1 MSLLPT
7 SAAPLAIA
15 PTAAK
20 PRRLDFEVVIAG
32 AGMVGSTLAAA
43 LGQAGIRVGL
53 IEGRDL
59 SQGVGADGRAS
70 ALALGTA
77 RILQRIGVWPL
88 MEAWGVSPIHRIQ
101 VSDGESPWV
110 AQLCRETLQAP
121 ALGYVV
127 ENQITQKALLQ
138 RIRECPSVTLFSPA
152 QVQSF
157 SPAADHLRVELL
169 AQEGSRQTL
178 RAALLVI
185 ADGARSRLREQA
197 GIPLSRWG
205 YGQVCIVST
214 LTHEHPHQQ
223 VAYERFQASGPF
235 AILPTP
241 DPHRS
246 CVVWT
251 VRQADRDWLMG
262 LSEAEFLQAIRPLVW
277 IPVGSVAGR
286 LSQSLL
292 SAAAGPCPN
301 LHRIPA
307 SFGGGCCPYHP
318 SAGGA
323 GSESGHAGCGGLGC
337 PVDRSQNGGPG
348 SRRSGFATSLR
359 ALSPPRKRAGSFC
372 NRCCQSPLFQPKLA
386 VAGLASPGPVG
397 TGGFAAAQ
405 ACFDAPGNG
414 DPPPPTPTAAAP
426 FPCTPGTSGYACLDP
441 AKLLRAGPR
450 SSPAAFVPSRPS
462 APQGSR
468 LLQR

>member
-59 SQGVGADGRAS
+59 SQGVGPDGRAS

-101 VSDGESPWV
+101 VSDGESPWM
-110 AQLCRETLQAP
+110 AQLRREMLQAP

-152 QVQSF
+152 QAQSF
-157 SPAADHLRVELL
+157 SPAADHIRVEL

-214 LTHEHPHQQ
+214 LTHEHPHRQ
-223 VAYERFQASGPF
+223 VAYERFQVSGPF
-235 AILPTP
+235 AILPTS

-251 VRQADRDWLMG
+251 VRQGDRDRLMG
-262 LSEAEFLQAIRPLVW
+262 LSEAEFLQAIRPCF
-277 IPVGSVAGR
+277 GSQLGA
-286 LSQSLL
+286 LL
-292 SAAAGPCPN
+292 A
-301 LHRIPA
+301 
-307 SFGGGCCPYHP
+307 
-318 SAGGA
+318 
-323 GSESGHAGCGGLGC
+323 
-337 PVDRSQNGGPG
+337 
-348 SRRSGFATSLR
+348 
-359 ALSPPRKRAGSFC
+359 
-372 NRCCQSPLFQPKLA
+372 
-386 VAGLASPGPVG
+386 ASPRACYEPQR
-397 TGGFAAAQ
+397 AHAQ
-405 ACFDAPGNG
+405 
-414 DPPPPTPTAAAP
+414 T
-426 FPCTPGTSGYACLDP
+426 YI
-441 AKLLRAGPR
+441 
-450 SSPAAFVPSRPS
+450 
-462 APQGSR
+462 GSR
-468 LLQR
+468 LALVGDAAHTTHPLGGQGANLGMRDVAALAALLIEAKMAGRDPGDPALLKAYERCRRPENALVLFATDAANRLFSNRSWPLLVLRRLGLWGLEVLPLLKPALMRQAMGIRPHQPQLQQLPFPAPPEPLATPV

>member
-101 VSDGESPWV
+101 VSDGESPWM
-110 AQLCRETLQAP
+110 AQLCREMLQAP

-157 SPAADHLRVELL
+157 SPAADHIRVEL

-262 LSEAEFLQAIRPLVW
+262 LSEAEFLQAIRPW
-277 IPVGSVAGR
+277 FGSQLGA
-286 LSQSLL
+286 LL
-292 SAAAGPCPN
+292 A
-301 LHRIPA
+301 
-307 SFGGGCCPYHP
+307 
-318 SAGGA
+318 
-323 GSESGHAGCGGLGC
+323 
-337 PVDRSQNGGPG
+337 
-348 SRRSGFATSLR
+348 
-359 ALSPPRKRAGSFC
+359 
-372 NRCCQSPLFQPKLA
+372 
-386 VAGLASPGPVG
+386 ASPRACYQPQR
-397 TGGFAAAQ
+397 AHAQ
-405 ACFDAPGNG
+405 
-414 DPPPPTPTAAAP
+414 T
-426 FPCTPGTSGYACLDP
+426 YI
-441 AKLLRAGPR
+441 
-450 SSPAAFVPSRPS
+450 
-462 APQGSR
+462 GSR
-468 LLQR
+468 LALVGDAAHTTHPLGGQGANLGMRDVAALAALLIEAKMAGRDPGDPALLKAYERCRRPENALVLFATDAANRLFSNRSWPLLVLRRLGLWGLEVLPLLKPALMRQAMGIRPHQPQLQQLPFPAPPEPLATPV

>member
-15 PTAAK
+15 STAAK

-59 SQGVGADGRAS
+59 SQGVGPDGRAS

-101 VSDGESPWV
+101 VSDGEGPWV

-152 QVQSF
+152 QAQSF
-157 SPAADHLRVELL
+157 SPAADHIRVEL

-178 RAALLVI
+178 RAALLVV

-214 LTHEHPHQQ
+214 LTHEHPHRQ

-251 VRQADRDWLMG
+251 VRQADRDRLMG
-262 LSEAEFLQAIRPLVW
+262 LSEAEFLQAIRPW
-277 IPVGSVAGR
+277 FGSQLGA
-286 LSQSLL
+286 LL
-292 SAAAGPCPN
+292 A
-301 LHRIPA
+301 
-307 SFGGGCCPYHP
+307 
-318 SAGGA
+318 
-323 GSESGHAGCGGLGC
+323 
-337 PVDRSQNGGPG
+337 
-348 SRRSGFATSLR
+348 
-359 ALSPPRKRAGSFC
+359 
-372 NRCCQSPLFQPKLA
+372 
-386 VAGLASPGPVG
+386 ASPRACYEPQR
-397 TGGFAAAQ
+397 AHAQ
-405 ACFDAPGNG
+405 
-414 DPPPPTPTAAAP
+414 T
-426 FPCTPGTSGYACLDP
+426 YI
-441 AKLLRAGPR
+441 
-450 SSPAAFVPSRPS
+450 
-462 APQGSR
+462 GSR
-468 LLQR
+468 LALVGDAAHTTHPLGGQGANLGMRDVAALAALLIEAKLTGRDPGDPALLKAYERCRRPENALVLFATDAANRLFSNRSWPLLVLRRLGLWGLEVLPLLKPALMRQAMGIRPHQPQLQQLPFPTPVEPLPTPV

>member
-110 AQLCRETLQAP
+110 AQLRREMLQAP

-157 SPAADHLRVELL
+157 SPAADHIRVEL

-214 LTHEHPHQQ
+214 LTHEHPHRQ
-223 VAYERFQASGPF
+223 VAYERFQVSGPF
-235 AILPTP
+235 AILPTS

-262 LSEAEFLQAIRPLVW
+262 LSEAEFLQAIRPW
-277 IPVGSVAGR
+277 FGSQLGA
-286 LSQSLL
+286 LL
-292 SAAAGPCPN
+292 A
-301 LHRIPA
+301 
-307 SFGGGCCPYHP
+307 
-318 SAGGA
+318 
-323 GSESGHAGCGGLGC
+323 
-337 PVDRSQNGGPG
+337 
-348 SRRSGFATSLR
+348 
-359 ALSPPRKRAGSFC
+359 
-372 NRCCQSPLFQPKLA
+372 
-386 VAGLASPGPVG
+386 ASPRACYEPQR
-397 TGGFAAAQ
+397 AHAQ
-405 ACFDAPGNG
+405 
-414 DPPPPTPTAAAP
+414 T
-426 FPCTPGTSGYACLDP
+426 YI
-441 AKLLRAGPR
+441 
-450 SSPAAFVPSRPS
+450 
-462 APQGSR
+462 GSR
-468 LLQR
+468 LALVGDAAHTTHPLGGQGANLGMRDVAALAALLIEAKMAGRDPGDPALLKAYERCRRPENALVLFATDAANRLFSNRSWPLLVLRRLGLWGLEVLPLLKPALMRQAMGIRPHQPQLQQLPFPAPPEPLPTPV

>member
-7 SAAPLAIA
+7 SAAPLAVA
-15 PTAAK
+15 PTTAEDTVP

-101 VSDGESPWV
+101 VSDGEGPWV

-152 QVQSF
+152 QAQSF

-178 RAALLVI
+178 RAALLVV

-197 GIPLSRWG
+197 GIPLSCWG

-235 AILPTP
+235 AILPTS

-251 VRQADRDWLMG
+251 VCQADRDRLMG
-262 LSEAEFLQAIRPLVW
+262 LSEAEFLQAIRPW
-277 IPVGSVAGR
+277 FGSQLGA
-286 LSQSLL
+286 LL
-292 SAAAGPCPN
+292 A
-301 LHRIPA
+301 
-307 SFGGGCCPYHP
+307 
-318 SAGGA
+318 
-323 GSESGHAGCGGLGC
+323 
-337 PVDRSQNGGPG
+337 
-348 SRRSGFATSLR
+348 
-359 ALSPPRKRAGSFC
+359 
-372 NRCCQSPLFQPKLA
+372 
-386 VAGLASPGPVG
+386 ASPRACYEPQR
-397 TGGFAAAQ
+397 AHAQ
-405 ACFDAPGNG
+405 
-414 DPPPPTPTAAAP
+414 T
-426 FPCTPGTSGYACLDP
+426 YI
-441 AKLLRAGPR
+441 
-450 SSPAAFVPSRPS
+450 
-462 APQGSR
+462 GSR
-468 LLQR
+468 LALVGDAAHTTHPLGGQGANLGMRDVAALAALLIEAKMAGRDPGDPALLKAYERCRRPENALVLFATDAANRLFSNRSWPLLVLRRLGLWGLEVLPLLKPALMRQAMGIRPQQPQLQQLPFPTPLEPLPTPV

>member
-1 MSLLPT
+1 MSPLPT
-7 SAAPLAIA
+7 STAPLAVA
-15 PTAAK
+15 PTTAEDTVP

-59 SQGVGADGRAS
+59 SQGVGPDGRAS

-152 QVQSF
+152 QAQSF
-157 SPAADHLRVELL
+157 SPAADHIRVEL
-169 AQEGSRQTL
+169 AQEGSRQT
-178 RAALLVI
+178 
-185 ADGARSRLREQA
+185 
-197 GIPLSRWG
+197 
-205 YGQVCIVST
+205 
-214 LTHEHPHQQ
+214 HEYPHQQ

-262 LSEAEFLQAIRPLVW
+262 LSEAEFLQAIRPW
-277 IPVGSVAGR
+277 FGSQLGA
-286 LSQSLL
+286 LL
-292 SAAAGPCPN
+292 A
-301 LHRIPA
+301 
-307 SFGGGCCPYHP
+307 
-318 SAGGA
+318 
-323 GSESGHAGCGGLGC
+323 
-337 PVDRSQNGGPG
+337 
-348 SRRSGFATSLR
+348 
-359 ALSPPRKRAGSFC
+359 
-372 NRCCQSPLFQPKLA
+372 
-386 VAGLASPGPVG
+386 ASPRACYQPQR
-397 TGGFAAAQ
+397 AHAQ
-405 ACFDAPGNG
+405 
-414 DPPPPTPTAAAP
+414 T
-426 FPCTPGTSGYACLDP
+426 YI
-441 AKLLRAGPR
+441 
-450 SSPAAFVPSRPS
+450 
-462 APQGSR
+462 GSR
-468 LLQR
+468 LALVGDAAHTTHPLGGQGANLGMRDVAALAALLIEAKMAGRDPGDPALLKAYERCRRPENALVLFATDAANRLFSNRSWPLLVLRRLGLWGLEVLPLLKPALMRQAMGIRPQQPQLQQLPFPAPPEPLATPV

>member
-59 SQGVGADGRAS
+59 SQGVGPDGRAS

-110 AQLCRETLQAP
+110 AQLRREMLQAP

-157 SPAADHLRVELL
+157 SPAADHIRVEL

-178 RAALLVI
+178 RAALLVV

-214 LTHEHPHQQ
+214 LTHEHPHRQ
-223 VAYERFQASGPF
+223 VAYERFQVSGPF
-235 AILPTP
+235 AILPTS

-251 VRQADRDWLMG
+251 VRQGDRDRLMG
-262 LSEAEFLQAIRPLVW
+262 LSEAEFLQAIRPCF
-277 IPVGSVAGR
+277 GSQLGA
-286 LSQSLL
+286 LL
-292 SAAAGPCPN
+292 A
-301 LHRIPA
+301 
-307 SFGGGCCPYHP
+307 
-318 SAGGA
+318 
-323 GSESGHAGCGGLGC
+323 
-337 PVDRSQNGGPG
+337 
-348 SRRSGFATSLR
+348 
-359 ALSPPRKRAGSFC
+359 
-372 NRCCQSPLFQPKLA
+372 
-386 VAGLASPGPVG
+386 ASPRACYEPQR
-397 TGGFAAAQ
+397 AHAQ
-405 ACFDAPGNG
+405 
-414 DPPPPTPTAAAP
+414 T
-426 FPCTPGTSGYACLDP
+426 YI
-441 AKLLRAGPR
+441 
-450 SSPAAFVPSRPS
+450 
-462 APQGSR
+462 GSR
-468 LLQR
+468 LALVGDAAHTTHPLGGQGANLGMRDVAALAALLIEAKMAGRDPGDPALLKAYERCRRPENALVLFATDAANRLFSNRSWPLLVLRRLGLWGLEVLPLLKPALMRQAMGIRPHQPQLQQLPFPAPPEPLATPV

>member
-101 VSDGESPWV
+101 VSDGESPWM
-110 AQLCRETLQAP
+110 AQLRRETLQAP

-157 SPAADHLRVELL
+157 SPAADHIRVEL

-214 LTHEHPHQQ
+214 LTHEHPHRQ
-223 VAYERFQASGPF
+223 VAYERFQVSGPF
-235 AILPTP
+235 AILPTS

-262 LSEAEFLQAIRPLVW
+262 LSEAEFLQAIRPW
-277 IPVGSVAGR
+277 FGSQLGA
-286 LSQSLL
+286 LL
-292 SAAAGPCPN
+292 A
-301 LHRIPA
+301 
-307 SFGGGCCPYHP
+307 
-318 SAGGA
+318 
-323 GSESGHAGCGGLGC
+323 
-337 PVDRSQNGGPG
+337 
-348 SRRSGFATSLR
+348 
-359 ALSPPRKRAGSFC
+359 
-372 NRCCQSPLFQPKLA
+372 
-386 VAGLASPGPVG
+386 ASPRACYQPQR
-397 TGGFAAAQ
+397 AHAQ
-405 ACFDAPGNG
+405 
-414 DPPPPTPTAAAP
+414 T
-426 FPCTPGTSGYACLDP
+426 YI
-441 AKLLRAGPR
+441 
-450 SSPAAFVPSRPS
+450 
-462 APQGSR
+462 GSR
-468 LLQR
+468 LALVGDAAHTTHPLGGQGANLGMRDVAALAALLIEAKLTGQDPGDPALLQAYERCRRPENALVLFATDAANRLFSNRSWPLLVLRRLGLWGLEVLPLLKPALMRQAMGIRPHQPQLQQLPFPTPLEPLPTPV

>member
-101 VSDGESPWV
+101 VSDGEGPWV
-110 AQLCRETLQAP
+110 AQLRREMLQAP

-157 SPAADHLRVELL
+157 SPAADHIRVEL

-178 RAALLVI
+178 RAALLVV

-197 GIPLSRWG
+197 GIPLSCWD

-214 LTHEHPHQQ
+214 LTHEHPHRQ

-262 LSEAEFLQAIRPLVW
+262 LSEAEFLQAIRPW
-277 IPVGSVAGR
+277 FGSQLGA
-286 LSQSLL
+286 LL
-292 SAAAGPCPN
+292 A
-301 LHRIPA
+301 
-307 SFGGGCCPYHP
+307 
-318 SAGGA
+318 
-323 GSESGHAGCGGLGC
+323 
-337 PVDRSQNGGPG
+337 
-348 SRRSGFATSLR
+348 
-359 ALSPPRKRAGSFC
+359 
-372 NRCCQSPLFQPKLA
+372 
-386 VAGLASPGPVG
+386 ASPRACYQPQR
-397 TGGFAAAQ
+397 AHAQ
-405 ACFDAPGNG
+405 
-414 DPPPPTPTAAAP
+414 T
-426 FPCTPGTSGYACLDP
+426 YI
-441 AKLLRAGPR
+441 
-450 SSPAAFVPSRPS
+450 
-462 APQGSR
+462 GSR
-468 LLQR
+468 LALVGDAAHTTHPLGGQGANLGMRDVAALAALLIEAKMAGRDPGDPALLKAYERCRRPENALVLFATDAANRLFSNRSWPLLVLRRLGLWGLEVLPLLKPALMRQAMGIRPHQPQLQQLPFPAPPEPLATPV

>member
-101 VSDGESPWV
+101 VSDGESPWM

-157 SPAADHLRVELL
+157 SPAADHIRVEL

-214 LTHEHPHQQ
+214 LTHEHPHRQ

-262 LSEAEFLQAIRPLVW
+262 LSEAEFLQAIRPW
-277 IPVGSVAGR
+277 FGSQLGA
-286 LSQSLL
+286 LL
-292 SAAAGPCPN
+292 A
-301 LHRIPA
+301 
-307 SFGGGCCPYHP
+307 
-318 SAGGA
+318 
-323 GSESGHAGCGGLGC
+323 
-337 PVDRSQNGGPG
+337 
-348 SRRSGFATSLR
+348 
-359 ALSPPRKRAGSFC
+359 
-372 NRCCQSPLFQPKLA
+372 
-386 VAGLASPGPVG
+386 ASPRACYEPQR
-397 TGGFAAAQ
+397 AHAQ
-405 ACFDAPGNG
+405 
-414 DPPPPTPTAAAP
+414 T
-426 FPCTPGTSGYACLDP
+426 YI
-441 AKLLRAGPR
+441 
-450 SSPAAFVPSRPS
+450 
-462 APQGSR
+462 GSR
-468 LLQR
+468 LALVGDAAHTTHPLGGQGANLGMRDVAALAALLIEAKMAGRDPGDPALLQAYERCRRPENALVLFATDAANRLFSNRSWPLLVLRRLGLWGLEVLPLLKPALMRQAMGIRPHQPQLQQLPFPAPPEPLATPV

>member
-101 VSDGESPWV
+101 VSDGESPWM

-152 QVQSF
+152 QAQSF
-157 SPAADHLRVELL
+157 SPAADHIRVEL

-178 RAALLVI
+178 RAALLVV

-214 LTHEHPHQQ
+214 LTHEHPHRQ
-223 VAYERFQASGPF
+223 VAYERFQVSGPF
-235 AILPTP
+235 AILPTS

-251 VRQADRDWLMG
+251 VRQADRDRLMG
-262 LSEAEFLQAIRPLVW
+262 LSEAEFLQAIRPW
-277 IPVGSVAGR
+277 FGSQLGA
-286 LSQSLL
+286 LL
-292 SAAAGPCPN
+292 A
-301 LHRIPA
+301 
-307 SFGGGCCPYHP
+307 
-318 SAGGA
+318 
-323 GSESGHAGCGGLGC
+323 
-337 PVDRSQNGGPG
+337 
-348 SRRSGFATSLR
+348 
-359 ALSPPRKRAGSFC
+359 
-372 NRCCQSPLFQPKLA
+372 
-386 VAGLASPGPVG
+386 ASPRACYQPQR
-397 TGGFAAAQ
+397 AHAQ
-405 ACFDAPGNG
+405 
-414 DPPPPTPTAAAP
+414 T
-426 FPCTPGTSGYACLDP
+426 YI
-441 AKLLRAGPR
+441 
-450 SSPAAFVPSRPS
+450 
-462 APQGSR
+462 GSR
-468 LLQR
+468 LALVGDAAHTTHPLGGQGANLGMRDVAALAALLIEAKMAGRDPGDPALLQAYERCRRPENALVLFATDAANRLFSNRSWPLLVLRRLGLWGLEVLPLLKPALMRQAMGIRPHQPQLQQLPFPAPPEPLATPV

>member
-101 VSDGESPWV
+101 VSDGESPWM

-157 SPAADHLRVELL
+157 SPAADHIRVEL

-214 LTHEHPHQQ
+214 LTHEHPHRQ

-262 LSEAEFLQAIRPLVW
+262 LSEAEFLQAIRPW
-277 IPVGSVAGR
+277 FGSQLGA
-286 LSQSLL
+286 LL
-292 SAAAGPCPN
+292 A
-301 LHRIPA
+301 
-307 SFGGGCCPYHP
+307 
-318 SAGGA
+318 
-323 GSESGHAGCGGLGC
+323 
-337 PVDRSQNGGPG
+337 
-348 SRRSGFATSLR
+348 
-359 ALSPPRKRAGSFC
+359 
-372 NRCCQSPLFQPKLA
+372 
-386 VAGLASPGPVG
+386 ASPRACYQPQR
-397 TGGFAAAQ
+397 AHAQ
-405 ACFDAPGNG
+405 
-414 DPPPPTPTAAAP
+414 T
-426 FPCTPGTSGYACLDP
+426 YI
-441 AKLLRAGPR
+441 
-450 SSPAAFVPSRPS
+450 
-462 APQGSR
+462 GSR
-468 LLQR
+468 LALVGDAAHTTHPLGGQGANLGMRDVAALAALLIEAKMAGRDPGDPALLQAYERCRRPENALVLFATDAANRLFSNRSWPLLVLRRLGLWGLEVLPLLKPALMRQAMGIRPHQPQLQQLPFPAPPEPLATPV

>member
-110 AQLCRETLQAP
+110 AQLRREMLQAP

-152 QVQSF
+152 QAQSF
-157 SPAADHLRVELL
+157 SPAADHIRVEL

-262 LSEAEFLQAIRPLVW
+262 LSEAEFLQAIRPW
-277 IPVGSVAGR
+277 FGSQLGA
-286 LSQSLL
+286 LL
-292 SAAAGPCPN
+292 A
-301 LHRIPA
+301 
-307 SFGGGCCPYHP
+307 
-318 SAGGA
+318 
-323 GSESGHAGCGGLGC
+323 
-337 PVDRSQNGGPG
+337 
-348 SRRSGFATSLR
+348 
-359 ALSPPRKRAGSFC
+359 
-372 NRCCQSPLFQPKLA
+372 
-386 VAGLASPGPVG
+386 ASPRACYQPQR
-397 TGGFAAAQ
+397 AHAQ
-405 ACFDAPGNG
+405 
-414 DPPPPTPTAAAP
+414 T
-426 FPCTPGTSGYACLDP
+426 YI
-441 AKLLRAGPR
+441 
-450 SSPAAFVPSRPS
+450 
-462 APQGSR
+462 GSR
-468 LLQR
+468 LALVGDAAHTTHPLGGQGANLGMRDVAALAALLIEAKMAGRDPGDPALLKAYERCRRPENALVLFATDAANRLFSNRSWPLLVLRRLGLWGLEVLPLLKPALMRQAMGIRPHQPQLQQLPFPAPPEPLATPV

>member
-101 VSDGESPWV
+101 VSDGEGPWV
-110 AQLCRETLQAP
+110 AQLRREMLQAP

-152 QVQSF
+152 QAQSF
-157 SPAADHLRVELL
+157 SPAADHIRVEL

-178 RAALLVI
+178 RAALLVV

-214 LTHEHPHQQ
+214 LTHEHPHRQ
-223 VAYERFQASGPF
+223 VAYERFQVSGPF
-235 AILPTP
+235 AILPTS

-262 LSEAEFLQAIRPLVW
+262 LSEAEFLQAIRPW
-277 IPVGSVAGR
+277 FGSQLGA
-286 LSQSLL
+286 LL
-292 SAAAGPCPN
+292 A
-301 LHRIPA
+301 
-307 SFGGGCCPYHP
+307 
-318 SAGGA
+318 
-323 GSESGHAGCGGLGC
+323 
-337 PVDRSQNGGPG
+337 
-348 SRRSGFATSLR
+348 
-359 ALSPPRKRAGSFC
+359 
-372 NRCCQSPLFQPKLA
+372 
-386 VAGLASPGPVG
+386 ASPRACYQPQR
-397 TGGFAAAQ
+397 AHAQ
-405 ACFDAPGNG
+405 
-414 DPPPPTPTAAAP
+414 T
-426 FPCTPGTSGYACLDP
+426 YI
-441 AKLLRAGPR
+441 
-450 SSPAAFVPSRPS
+450 
-462 APQGSR
+462 GSR
-468 LLQR
+468 LALVGDAAHTTHPLGGQGANLGMRDVAALAALLIEAKMAGRDPGDPALLKAYERCRRPENALVLFATDAANRLFSNRSWPLLVLRRLGLWGLEVLPLLKPALMRQAMGIRPHQPQLQQLPFPAPPEPLATPV

>member
-101 VSDGESPWV
+101 VSDGEGPWV
-110 AQLCRETLQAP
+110 AQLRREMLQAP

-152 QVQSF
+152 QAQSF
-157 SPAADHLRVELL
+157 SPAADHIRVEL

-178 RAALLVI
+178 RAALLVV

-214 LTHEHPHQQ
+214 LTHEHPHRQ
-223 VAYERFQASGPF
+223 VAYERFQVSGPF
-235 AILPTP
+235 AILPTS

-251 VRQADRDWLMG
+251 VRQADRDRLMG
-262 LSEAEFLQAIRPLVW
+262 LSEAEFLQAIRPCF
-277 IPVGSVAGR
+277 GSQLGA
-286 LSQSLL
+286 LL
-292 SAAAGPCPN
+292 A
-301 LHRIPA
+301 
-307 SFGGGCCPYHP
+307 
-318 SAGGA
+318 
-323 GSESGHAGCGGLGC
+323 
-337 PVDRSQNGGPG
+337 
-348 SRRSGFATSLR
+348 
-359 ALSPPRKRAGSFC
+359 
-372 NRCCQSPLFQPKLA
+372 
-386 VAGLASPGPVG
+386 ASPRACYEPQR
-397 TGGFAAAQ
+397 AHAQ
-405 ACFDAPGNG
+405 
-414 DPPPPTPTAAAP
+414 T
-426 FPCTPGTSGYACLDP
+426 YI
-441 AKLLRAGPR
+441 
-450 SSPAAFVPSRPS
+450 
-462 APQGSR
+462 GSR
-468 LLQR
+468 LALVGDAAHTTHPLGGQGANLGMRDVAALAALLIEAKLTGQDPGDPALLQAYERCRRPENALVLFATDAANRLFSNRSWPLLVLRRLGLWGLEVLPLLKPALMRQAMGIRPQQPQLQQLPFPTPLEPLPTPV

>member
-59 SQGVGADGRAS
+59 SQGVGPDGRAS

-101 VSDGESPWV
+101 VSDGEGPWV
-110 AQLCRETLQAP
+110 AQLRREMLQAP

-152 QVQSF
+152 QAQSF
-157 SPAADHLRVELL
+157 SPAADHIRVEL

-178 RAALLVI
+178 RAALLVV

-214 LTHEHPHQQ
+214 LTHEHPHRQ

-262 LSEAEFLQAIRPLVW
+262 LSEAEFLQAIRPCF
-277 IPVGSVAGR
+277 GSQLGA
-286 LSQSLL
+286 LL
-292 SAAAGPCPN
+292 A
-301 LHRIPA
+301 
-307 SFGGGCCPYHP
+307 
-318 SAGGA
+318 
-323 GSESGHAGCGGLGC
+323 
-337 PVDRSQNGGPG
+337 
-348 SRRSGFATSLR
+348 
-359 ALSPPRKRAGSFC
+359 
-372 NRCCQSPLFQPKLA
+372 
-386 VAGLASPGPVG
+386 ASPRACYEPQR
-397 TGGFAAAQ
+397 AHAQ
-405 ACFDAPGNG
+405 
-414 DPPPPTPTAAAP
+414 T
-426 FPCTPGTSGYACLDP
+426 YI
-441 AKLLRAGPR
+441 
-450 SSPAAFVPSRPS
+450 
-462 APQGSR
+462 GSR
-468 LLQR
+468 LALVGDAAHTTHPLGGQGANLGMRDVAALAALLIEAKMAGRDPGDPALLKAYERCRRPENALVLFATDAANRLFSNRSWPLLVLRRLGLWGLEVLPLLKPALMRQAMGIRPHQPQLQQLPFPTPLEPLPTPV

>member
-59 SQGVGADGRAS
+59 SQGVGPDGRAS

-101 VSDGESPWV
+101 VSDGESPWM

-127 ENQITQKALLQ
+127 ENQITQKVLLQ

-152 QVQSF
+152 QAQSF
-157 SPAADHLRVELL
+157 SPAADHIRVEL

-214 LTHEHPHQQ
+214 LTHEHPHRQ
-223 VAYERFQASGPF
+223 VAYERFQVSGPF
-235 AILPTP
+235 AILPTS

-251 VRQADRDWLMG
+251 VRQADRDRLMG
-262 LSEAEFLQAIRPLVW
+262 LSEAEFLQAIRPCF
-277 IPVGSVAGR
+277 GSQLGA
-286 LSQSLL
+286 LL
-292 SAAAGPCPN
+292 A
-301 LHRIPA
+301 
-307 SFGGGCCPYHP
+307 
-318 SAGGA
+318 
-323 GSESGHAGCGGLGC
+323 
-337 PVDRSQNGGPG
+337 
-348 SRRSGFATSLR
+348 
-359 ALSPPRKRAGSFC
+359 
-372 NRCCQSPLFQPKLA
+372 
-386 VAGLASPGPVG
+386 ASPRACYEPQR
-397 TGGFAAAQ
+397 AHAQ
-405 ACFDAPGNG
+405 
-414 DPPPPTPTAAAP
+414 T
-426 FPCTPGTSGYACLDP
+426 YI
-441 AKLLRAGPR
+441 
-450 SSPAAFVPSRPS
+450 
-462 APQGSR
+462 GSR
-468 LLQR
+468 LALVGDAAHTTHPLGGQGANLGMRDVAALAALLIEAKLTGQDPGDPALLQAYERCRRPENALVLFATDAANRLFSNRSWPLLVLRRLGLWGLEVLPLLKPALMRQAMGIRPQQPQLQQLPFPEPPEPLATPV

>member
-1 MSLLPT
+1 MSPLPT
-7 SAAPLAIA
+7 STAPLAVA
-15 PTAAK
+15 PTTAEDTVP

-59 SQGVGADGRAS
+59 SQGVGPDGRAS

-101 VSDGESPWV
+101 VSDGEGPWV
-110 AQLCRETLQAP
+110 AQLRREMLQAP

-157 SPAADHLRVELL
+157 SPAADHLRVEL

-178 RAALLVI
+178 RAALLVV

-262 LSEAEFLQAIRPLVW
+262 LSEAEFLQAIRPW
-277 IPVGSVAGR
+277 FGSQLGA
-286 LSQSLL
+286 LL
-292 SAAAGPCPN
+292 A
-301 LHRIPA
+301 
-307 SFGGGCCPYHP
+307 
-318 SAGGA
+318 
-323 GSESGHAGCGGLGC
+323 
-337 PVDRSQNGGPG
+337 
-348 SRRSGFATSLR
+348 
-359 ALSPPRKRAGSFC
+359 
-372 NRCCQSPLFQPKLA
+372 
-386 VAGLASPGPVG
+386 ASPRACYQPQR
-397 TGGFAAAQ
+397 AHAQ
-405 ACFDAPGNG
+405 
-414 DPPPPTPTAAAP
+414 T
-426 FPCTPGTSGYACLDP
+426 YI
-441 AKLLRAGPR
+441 
-450 SSPAAFVPSRPS
+450 
-462 APQGSR
+462 GSR
-468 LLQR
+468 LALVGDAAHTTHPLGGQGANLGMRDVAALAALLIEAKMAGRDPGDPALLKAYERCRRPENALVLFATDAANRLFSNRSWPLLVLRRLGLWGLEVLPLLKPALMRQAMGIRPHQPQLQQLPFPAPPEPLATPV

>member
-101 VSDGESPWV
+101 VSDGESPWM

-157 SPAADHLRVELL
+157 SPAADHIRVEL

-214 LTHEHPHQQ
+214 LTHEHPHRQ

-262 LSEAEFLQAIRPLVW
+262 LSEAEFLQAIRPW
-277 IPVGSVAGR
+277 FGSQLGA
-286 LSQSLL
+286 LL
-292 SAAAGPCPN
+292 A
-301 LHRIPA
+301 
-307 SFGGGCCPYHP
+307 
-318 SAGGA
+318 
-323 GSESGHAGCGGLGC
+323 
-337 PVDRSQNGGPG
+337 
-348 SRRSGFATSLR
+348 
-359 ALSPPRKRAGSFC
+359 
-372 NRCCQSPLFQPKLA
+372 
-386 VAGLASPGPVG
+386 ASPRACYEPQR
-397 TGGFAAAQ
+397 AHAQ
-405 ACFDAPGNG
+405 
-414 DPPPPTPTAAAP
+414 T
-426 FPCTPGTSGYACLDP
+426 YI
-441 AKLLRAGPR
+441 
-450 SSPAAFVPSRPS
+450 
-462 APQGSR
+462 GSR
-468 LLQR
+468 LALVGDAAHTTHPLGGQGANLGMRDVAALAALLIEAKMAGRDPGDPALLKAYERCRRPENALVLFATDAANRLFSNRSWPLLVLRRLGLWGLEVLPLLKPALMRQAMGIRPHQPQLQQLPFPAPPEPLATPV

>member
-59 SQGVGADGRAS
+59 SQGVGPDGRAS

-101 VSDGESPWV
+101 VSDGESPWM

-152 QVQSF
+152 QAQSF
-157 SPAADHLRVELL
+157 SPAADHIRVEL

-178 RAALLVI
+178 RAALLVV

-197 GIPLSRWG
+197 GIPLSCWG
-205 YGQVCIVST
+205 YEQVCIVST

-262 LSEAEFLQAIRPLVW
+262 LSEAEFLQAIRPW
-277 IPVGSVAGR
+277 FGSQLGA
-286 LSQSLL
+286 LL
-292 SAAAGPCPN
+292 A
-301 LHRIPA
+301 
-307 SFGGGCCPYHP
+307 
-318 SAGGA
+318 
-323 GSESGHAGCGGLGC
+323 
-337 PVDRSQNGGPG
+337 
-348 SRRSGFATSLR
+348 
-359 ALSPPRKRAGSFC
+359 
-372 NRCCQSPLFQPKLA
+372 
-386 VAGLASPGPVG
+386 ASPRACYQPQR
-397 TGGFAAAQ
+397 AHAQ
-405 ACFDAPGNG
+405 
-414 DPPPPTPTAAAP
+414 T
-426 FPCTPGTSGYACLDP
+426 YI
-441 AKLLRAGPR
+441 
-450 SSPAAFVPSRPS
+450 
-462 APQGSR
+462 GSR
-468 LLQR
+468 LALVGDAAHTTHPLGGQGANLGMRDVAALAALLIEAKMAGRDPGDPALLKAYERCRRPENALVLFATDAANRLFSNRSWPLLVLRRLGLWGLEALPLLKPALMRQAMGIRPHQPQLQQLPFPAPPEPLATPV

>member
-101 VSDGESPWV
+101 VSDGESPWM

-157 SPAADHLRVELL
+157 SPAADHIRVEL

-178 RAALLVI
+178 RAALLVV

-214 LTHEHPHQQ
+214 LTHEHPHRQ
-223 VAYERFQASGPF
+223 VAYERFQVSGPF
-235 AILPTP
+235 AILPTS

-262 LSEAEFLQAIRPLVW
+262 LSEAEFLQAIRPW
-277 IPVGSVAGR
+277 FGSQLGA
-286 LSQSLL
+286 LL
-292 SAAAGPCPN
+292 A
-301 LHRIPA
+301 
-307 SFGGGCCPYHP
+307 
-318 SAGGA
+318 
-323 GSESGHAGCGGLGC
+323 
-337 PVDRSQNGGPG
+337 
-348 SRRSGFATSLR
+348 
-359 ALSPPRKRAGSFC
+359 
-372 NRCCQSPLFQPKLA
+372 
-386 VAGLASPGPVG
+386 ASPRACYEPQR
-397 TGGFAAAQ
+397 AHAQ
-405 ACFDAPGNG
+405 
-414 DPPPPTPTAAAP
+414 T
-426 FPCTPGTSGYACLDP
+426 YI
-441 AKLLRAGPR
+441 
-450 SSPAAFVPSRPS
+450 
-462 APQGSR
+462 GSR
-468 LLQR
+468 LALVGDAAHTTHPLGGQGANLGMRDVAALAALLIEAKMAGRDPGDPALLKAYERCRRPENALVLFATDAANRLFSNRSWPLLVLRRLGLWGLEVLPLLKPALMRQAMGIRPHQPQLQQLPFPAPPEPLATPV

>member
-1 MSLLPT
+1 M
-7 SAAPLAIA
+7 
-15 PTAAK
+15 
-20 PRRLDFEVVIAG
+20 
-32 AGMVGSTLAAA
+32 
-43 LGQAGIRVGL
+43 
-53 IEGRDL
+53 
-59 SQGVGADGRAS
+59 
-70 ALALGTA
+70 
-77 RILQRIGVWPL
+77 
-88 MEAWGVSPIHRIQ
+88 
-101 VSDGESPWV
+101 
-110 AQLCRETLQAP
+110 AQLRREMLQAT

-157 SPAADHLRVELL
+157 SPAADHIRVEL

-178 RAALLVI
+178 RAALLVV

-197 GIPLSRWG
+197 GIPLSCWG

-262 LSEAEFLQAIRPLVW
+262 LSEAEFLQAIRPWFGSQLGALLAASPRACYQPQRAHAQTYIGSRLALV
-277 IPVGSVAGR
+277 GD
-286 LSQSLL
+286 
-292 SAAAGPCPN
+292 AA
-301 LHRIPA
+301 HTT
-307 SFGGGCCPYHP
+307 HP
-318 SAGGA
+318 LGGA

-405 ACFDAPGNG
+405 ACFDAPSNG

-468 LLQR
+468 LLQG

>member
-7 SAAPLAIA
+7 SAAPLAID

-59 SQGVGADGRAS
+59 SQGVGPDGRAS

-101 VSDGESPWV
+101 VSDGEGPWV
-110 AQLCRETLQAP
+110 AQLRREMLQAP

-157 SPAADHLRVELL
+157 SPAADHIRVEL

-214 LTHEHPHQQ
+214 LTHEHPHRQ
-223 VAYERFQASGPF
+223 VAYERFQVSGPF
-235 AILPTP
+235 AILPTS

-262 LSEAEFLQAIRPLVW
+262 LSEAEFLQAIRPW
-277 IPVGSVAGR
+277 FGSQLGA
-286 LSQSLL
+286 LL
-292 SAAAGPCPN
+292 A
-301 LHRIPA
+301 
-307 SFGGGCCPYHP
+307 
-318 SAGGA
+318 
-323 GSESGHAGCGGLGC
+323 
-337 PVDRSQNGGPG
+337 
-348 SRRSGFATSLR
+348 
-359 ALSPPRKRAGSFC
+359 
-372 NRCCQSPLFQPKLA
+372 
-386 VAGLASPGPVG
+386 ASPRACYEPQR
-397 TGGFAAAQ
+397 AHAQ
-405 ACFDAPGNG
+405 
-414 DPPPPTPTAAAP
+414 T
-426 FPCTPGTSGYACLDP
+426 YI
-441 AKLLRAGPR
+441 
-450 SSPAAFVPSRPS
+450 
-462 APQGSR
+462 GSR
-468 LLQR
+468 LALVGDAAHTTHPLGGQGANLGMRDVAALAALLIEAKMAGRDPGDPALLKAYERCRRPENALVLFATDAANRLFSNRSWPLLVLRRLGLWGLEVLPLLKPALMRQAMGIRPQQPQLQQLPFPTPLEPLPTPV